1 MDQVD
6 DGGGDDPD
14 DDPGPDGDPID
25 PEEAIKA
32 MMRGLKNR
40 GGSSSGGKEAES
52 VKLKPLPSAVGF
64 RAWRNHV
71 RNAVVSASKD
81 PQKSFIWILEVER
94 EDATWNSMKYETGS
108 HETLGTKLATA
119 VTSIARGDLGTKI
132 SLCNEEGANRGEMVS
147 GRQLLWLVYQSYKLS
162 QTSGALYS
170 LVDLT
175 TLKIK
180 NEKGQKDDTP
190 HSDKQLR
197 WFVSSWDGLIAGMK
211 SVPAE
216 DILEDIFLRKIRN
229 VLSLKEDLA
238 YYDRLAGGH
247 ADKSFTFLKEACNRL
262 LERKR
267 EHENRSAIEAHI
279 ASGGSSVT
287 PTQAVPSAPATKGDG
302 KKGKGKRGATP
313 KGSAKRESSKG
324 VCYDY
329 KNTGKCDKQGCP
341 YLHKREG
348 SPSPGKGKGKK
359 GNSPTA
365 RDQAQAKTPC
375 SFFAKSGACKYGADC
390 RYSHGAPAAPAAPK
404 KKARSRSRAGKKGS
418 GADPP

>member
-1 MDQVD
+1 MTQLFGARTATRTEEPASSSGTQRPQPTPFTFNFGNPGFDPPGSGKVPPTDGKKQGGDPQGNGPGD
-6 DGGGDDPD
+6 DGGGDDND
-14 DDPGPDGDPID
+14 DDPDPDDNAID

-32 MMRGLKNR
+32 MMQGLKNR

-71 RNAVVSASKD
+71 RSAVVSASKD

-94 EDATWNSMKYETGS
+94 EDATWNSMKYETGN

-180 NEKGQKDDTP
+180 NEKGQKDDAP

-211 SVPAE
+211 TVPTE
-216 DILEDIFLRKIRN
+216 DILEEIFLRKIRN

-267 EHENRSAIEAHI
+267 EHENSHSLRRVICHT
-279 ASGGSSVT
+279 SVSDT
-287 PTQAVPSAPATKGDG
+287 S
-302 KKGKGKRGATP
+302 
-313 KGSAKRESSKG
+313 
-324 VCYDY
+324 
-329 KNTGKCDKQGCP
+329 
-341 YLHKREG
+341 
-348 SPSPGKGKGKK
+348 
-359 GNSPTA
+359 
-365 RDQAQAKTPC
+365 C
-375 SFFAKSGACKYGADC
+375 SFCAC
-390 RYSHGAPAAPAAPK
+390 H
-404 KKARSRSRAGKKGS
+404 
-418 GADPP
+418 